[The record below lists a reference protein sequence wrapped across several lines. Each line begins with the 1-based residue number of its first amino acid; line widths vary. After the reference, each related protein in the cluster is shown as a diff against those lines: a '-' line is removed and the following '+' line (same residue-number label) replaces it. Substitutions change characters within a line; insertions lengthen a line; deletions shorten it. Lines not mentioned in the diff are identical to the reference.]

1 VAPAQSTQNTV
12 PGKNGG
18 VLTPWRT
25 GQSPNPGGRPKLARS
40 PSAALAELNDMA
52 GDDPDA
58 TVEAYKTA
66 RRKAGGLL
74 GADHKAIAMFR
85 AESDVD
91 RRTHVSAFEA
101 STDRLEGKVTQTHVI
116 ETDVRGA
123 AQRYADEL
131 GVSVDEIMAIASK
144 LAESDVRLALPAAV
158 TIEREP
164 DK

>member
-1 VAPAQSTQNTV
+1 METASKHAIP
-12 PGKNGG
+12 PGKGG
-18 VLTPWRT
+18 TVLPAGSLWPK
-25 GQSPNPGGRPKLARS
+25 GVSANPGGRRKLERP
-40 PSAALAELNDMA
+40 PSLALAELNETHGA
-52 GDDPDA
+52 DPDEVIA
-58 TVEAYKTA
+58 NYKAA
-66 RRKAGGLL
+66 R
-74 GADHKAIAMFR
+74 GARLCAADFKAIAMFR

-131 GVSVDEIMAIASK
+131 GVSVDEIMAIASR
-144 LAESDVRLALPAAV
+144 LAEAEVRLALPAAV

-164 DK
+164 EK